1 MGAVIIE
8 ITADA
13 IATVIVT
20 EVIGERIVIKKTR
33 IDGVAAMVAP
43 EGTDLVVTVVTEETA
58 KPVDNTKEITTETI
72 EVEGTVAAICKA
84 IMVTDPL
91 LRVRIGVLVDL
102 LDEIREGG
110 LAYLPVEK
118 ARIGAVQRAKILGH
132 SRIVELVDDHLRNAT
147 IGQLEDRE
155 ETPLVVL
162 HQEGK
167 AVVTIGALANLATAA
182 KIVTKARLQTIAA
195 EEIAVE
201 AHLQTIVAEEPG
213 IEVHL

>member
-43 EGTDLVVTVVTEETA
+43 ERTDLVVTVVTEETA
-58 KPVDNTKEITTETI
+58 TPVDNTKEITTETI

-91 LRVRIGVLVDL
+91 LHVRIGVLVDL
-102 LDEIREGG
+102 LDEIRGG
-110 LAYLPVEK
+110 EVAYLPVEK
-118 ARIGAVQRAKILGH
+118 ARIGAVQRAKILAH
-132 SRIVELVDDHLRNAT
+132 SCIVELVGDHLRNAT
-147 IGQLEDRE
+147 IGQLEDREE

-182 KIVTKARLQTIAA
+182 KIVTKARL
-195 EEIAVE
+195 
-201 AHLQTIVAEEPG
+201 
-213 IEVHL
+213 